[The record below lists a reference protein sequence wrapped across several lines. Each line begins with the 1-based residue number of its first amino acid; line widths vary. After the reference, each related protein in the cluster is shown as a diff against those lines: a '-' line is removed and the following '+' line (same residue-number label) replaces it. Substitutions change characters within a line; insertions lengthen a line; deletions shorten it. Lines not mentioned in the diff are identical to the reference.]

1 MPTYEFE
8 CEKCKKPFTVGQTLR
23 EYDQHE
29 KPKCPRCGSRV
40 VRQRVTSV
48 HVQTGKKADN
58 PGDVGRSSSI
68 DSSDTYHRIVA
79 RRDKMPRAWH
89 CGFCEKGPA
98 NPSRHTNCGLTN
110 PVNRCL
116 VN

>member
-48 HVQTGKKADN
+48 HVQTGKK
-58 PGDVGRSSSI
+58 S
-68 DSSDTYHRIVA
+68 
-79 RRDKMPRAWH
+79 
-89 CGFCEKGPA
+89 
-98 NPSRHTNCGLTN
+98 
-110 PVNRCL
+110 
-116 VN
+116 